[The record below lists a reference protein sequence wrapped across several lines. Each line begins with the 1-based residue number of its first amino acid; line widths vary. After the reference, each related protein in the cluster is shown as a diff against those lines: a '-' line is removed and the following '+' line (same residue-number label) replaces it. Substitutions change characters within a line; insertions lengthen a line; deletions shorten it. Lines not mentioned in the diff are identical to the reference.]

1 MNTNNISEQKG
12 TKISEKQCVAG
23 YDKEAFSRFVKSKR
37 KEIINADGKK
47 GITTRE
53 LADMINI
60 DYEQFRK
67 IVNQNKPTKKRD
79 CMNYWLFFLIELKK
93 RILKACP
100 YKWTGILL
108 S

>member
-1 MNTNNISEQKG
+1 MNTNNTSKQEGI
-12 TKISEKQCVAG
+12 KISEKQYVVG
-23 YDKEAFSRFVKSKR
+23 YDKEAFSQFVKSKR
-37 KEIINADGKK
+37 KDLISKKGKK

-79 CMNYWLFFLIELKK
+79 CIIMICILLRLQVVRLIEHKLQ
-93 RILKACP
+93 RNEIN
-100 YKWTGILL
+100 I
-108 S
+108 